1 MRKLNE
7 EVDLTTD
14 KRLYAIKVRRLES
27 NLNRVRAQR
36 DEANCRIIDLENDL
50 NIQREN
56 TRIAYDE
63 VNRLRNI
70 IQDFSESA
78 LGVLNDD

>member
-7 EVDLTTD
+7 EGDLTTD
-14 KRLYAIKVRRLES
+14 KRIYAIKVRRLES
-27 NLNRVRAQR
+27 NLKRVRAQR
-36 DEANCRIIDLENDL
+36 NEANGRIIDLETDL